1 MYIPRSNNPV
11 ADAEAYYDQTEIKE
25 EDYPVCASCGQRVTD
40 DFWIID
46 NEFYCED
53 CAADLFKTNICTYL
67 EDNDLF

>member
-1 MYIPRSNNPV
+1 MVCDMLRQPR
-11 ADAEAYYDQTEIKE
+11 
-25 EDYPVCASCGQRVTD
+25 TD

-53 CAADLFKTNICTYL
+53 CAADLFKTDICTYL